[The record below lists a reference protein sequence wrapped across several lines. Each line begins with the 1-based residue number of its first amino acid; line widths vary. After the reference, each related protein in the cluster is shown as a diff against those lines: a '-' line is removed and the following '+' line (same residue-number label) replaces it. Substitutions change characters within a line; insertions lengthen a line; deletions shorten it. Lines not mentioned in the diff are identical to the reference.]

1 MVGAMPEPAWI
12 EELVTTVEQTHG
24 EQAAKTTR
32 ILIDATADMRLR
44 STHQPPNTS
53 GAAFVSVIP
62 GMLNDVELFALFSKG
77 GRVAVQLKT
86 LRRINPFRITEQEE
100 TLRGRL
106 GGITGFK
113 LDKPDYPD
121 ITLAKLSTDEAR
133 ASFVETMRWVVE
145 RVRKSNGLS

>member
-1 MVGAMPEPAWI
+1 MVKPVTEPGWI

-24 EQAAKTTR
+24 EQAAMTAR
-32 ILIDATADMRLR
+32 MLIDATSSMRLR

-62 GMLNDVELFALFSKG
+62 GMLTDIELFALFSKG

-86 LRRINPFRITEQEE
+86 LRRINPFRIAEQEE
-100 TLRGRL
+100 TLRGKL
-106 GGITGFK
+106 GSITGFK

-121 ITLAKLSTDEAR
+121 ITLAKLSMPDAR
-133 ASFVETMRWVVE
+133 ESFVETMRWTVE